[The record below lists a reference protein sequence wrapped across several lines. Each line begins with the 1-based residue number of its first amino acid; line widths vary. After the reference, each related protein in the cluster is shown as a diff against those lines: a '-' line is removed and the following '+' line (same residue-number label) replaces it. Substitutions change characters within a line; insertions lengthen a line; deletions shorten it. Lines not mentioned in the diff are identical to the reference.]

1 MKISTI
7 IQKFRDLIVNGFF
20 NFFPRKG
27 ANENVVQ
34 YILRQFY
41 LTDSKGTPSLTVT
54 ILFFVMVLV
63 VIVTFVE
70 CQVALSWVYVYSAGV
85 LIGKHLAGFSVTF
98 LSLIISLSVVIT
110 TFYRQRQNKVGSDE
124 KGEVLSKGMVD
135 QTKSYIDSVL
145 GSGKP
150 GPPTPPAGTPPAGK

>member
-7 IQKFRDLIVNGFF
+7 IKKFRDLIVNGFF
-20 NFFPRKG
+20 SFFPRKG
-27 ANENVVQ
+27 TNENVVQ

-41 LTDSKGTPSLTVT
+41 LTDSKGTPSLTIT

-63 VIVTFVE
+63 AIVTFVE
-70 CQVALSWVYVYSAGV
+70 CQVALSWVYVYSAGA

-135 QTKSYIDSVL
+135 QAKSYIDSVL
-145 GSGKP
+145 GAGKQ
-150 GPPTPPAGTPPAGK
+150 GPPPPPAGTPPVGK